1 MPPHLSAL
9 LDRASAALCDFGGWL
24 LALMAVLIN
33 VEIFARYVLNRST
46 LIADEYAGYM
56 FVWMSLFGFAHA
68 LRSGQFLRV
77 EALVMRFGPRPRA
90 FCDLLAALVG
100 LGVAAIATW
109 SASQLFMSSWRF
121 GTVSIQP
128 SATPLWMAQIAIPLG
143 LAWLALLY
151 VDLVRQ
157 AVAALRGGATT
168 R

>member
-1 MPPHLSAL
+1 MSSRITSL

-24 LALMAVLIN
+24 LALMAGLIN

-56 FVWMSLFGFAHA
+56 FVWMTLFGFAHA

-77 EALVMRFGPRPRA
+77 EALVMRFGPRGRA
-90 FCDLLAALVG
+90 MCDLLAALVG

-109 SASQLFMSSWRF
+109 SASLLLLSSWRF

-128 SATPLWMAQIAIPLG
+128 SATPLWMAQVALPLG
-143 LAWLALLY
+143 LAWLVLLY
-151 VDLVRQ
+151 LDLLVQ
-157 AVAALRGGATT
+157 TLRGREA
-168 R
+168 RR

>member
-1 MPPHLSAL
+1 MSSRISAL

-33 VEIFARYVLNRST
+33 VEIFARYMLNRST

-56 FVWMSLFGFAHA
+56 FVWMTLFGFAHA

-77 EALVMRFGPRPRA
+77 EALVIRFGPNGRA
-90 FCDLLAALVG
+90 ACDLLAALVG

-109 SASQLFMSSWRF
+109 AASLLFLSSWRF
-121 GTVSIQP
+121 ATVSIQP
-128 SATPLWMAQIAIPLG
+128 SATPLWMAQIAVPLG
-143 LAWLALLY
+143 LAWLVLLY
-151 VDLVRQ
+151 LDLVLQ
-157 AVAALRGGATT
+157 TLRRREAK

>member
-1 MPPHLSAL
+1 MSLRISAL
-9 LDRASAALCDFGGWL
+9 LDRASATLCDFGGWL

-33 VEIFARYVLNRST
+33 AEIFARYVLNRST

-56 FVWMSLFGFAHA
+56 FVWMTLFGFAHA

-77 EALVMRFGPRPRA
+77 EALVMRFGPRGRA
-90 FCDLLAALVG
+90 VCDLLAALVG

-109 SASQLFMSSWRF
+109 SSSLLFLSSWRF

-128 SATPLWMAQIAIPLG
+128 SATPLWMAQIAVPLG
-143 LAWLALLY
+143 LAWLVLLY
-151 VDLVRQ
+151 LDLLVQ
-157 AVAALRGGATT
+157 TLRRREAK